1 MSDTCFYC
9 DRPAVYLCDFVL
21 QWGAY
26 SQAVVDAAKDKN
38 MGADEFAKVM
48 IDGMAKPDA
57 IIHETCDRPLCEAH
71 RKQIGQRFVC
81 GTIEGAGADTVD
93 LCPGH
98 AMFPDGF
105 KPDFEPVKTGGTGRA
120 A

>member
-1 MSDTCFYC
+1 MSDTCHYC
-9 DRPAVYLCDFVL
+9 DRPALYLCDFVL
-21 QWGAY
+21 RCSVIEGTA
-26 SQAVVDAAKDKN
+26 
-38 MGADEFAKVM
+38 
-48 IDGMAKPDA
+48 
-57 IIHETCDRPLCEAH
+57 ETCDRPLCEAH

-105 KPDFEPVKTGGTGRA
+105 KPDFEPVKTGGRGRA